1 MLCKWPKQ
9 RMKVWRELRKK
20 PAFLQKFSAVG
31 DKLEGMS
38 KSKDSK
44 ES

>member
-1 MLCKWPKQ
+1 MQVAKAKDEGVE
-9 RMKVWRELRKK
+9 RAENK
-20 PAFLQKFSAVG
+20 PASPQQFSAVG

>member
-1 MLCKWPKQ
+1 MQVAKAKDEGMERAENKL
-9 RMKVWRELRKK
+9 
-20 PAFLQKFSAVG
+20 ASLQKFSAVG

-44 ES
+44 EG